1 MGDLIVKSYSL
12 EHVSLVKDL
21 TDQEIGEDYYN
32 FAELKDIAEK
42 NQATHTNPSFVL
54 MDGQNCVG
62 VRLSLAPG
70 QWESGKGQGLT
81 PTKWGL
87 PREQLAYFQSLFIKP
102 SHQKSGWGKK
112 LSLQSI
118 EVLRSLGAQG
128 VLCHSWV
135 ESPGDSS
142 RKYLGSLGFAKVA
155 EHPEYWRNVDYF
167 CPRCGKPCL
176 CTAEEM
182 ILRF

>member
-1 MGDLIVKSYSL
+1 MRALGVRPYTREFIDQ
-12 EHVSLVKDL
+12 VKDL
-21 TDQEIGEDYYN
+21 TDQEIGQDYYN
-32 FAELKDIAEK
+32 LGELTEIAEK
-42 NQATHTNPSFVL
+42 NERSAKNPSL
-54 MDGQNCVG
+54 ILLDGAKCVG

-70 QWESGKGQGLT
+70 QWESGKGHGLT
-81 PTKWGL
+81 PKMWQIELEELG
-87 PREQLAYFQSLFIKP
+87 YFQSLFIKP
-102 SHQKSGWGKK
+102 SYQQMGWGKK

-118 EVLRSLGAQG
+118 EVLKELGARG
-128 VLCHSWV
+128 ILCHSWV

-142 RKYLGSLGFAKVA
+142 RKYLRSLGFKKVS
-155 EHPEYWRNVDYF
+155 EHAQYWKEVDYK